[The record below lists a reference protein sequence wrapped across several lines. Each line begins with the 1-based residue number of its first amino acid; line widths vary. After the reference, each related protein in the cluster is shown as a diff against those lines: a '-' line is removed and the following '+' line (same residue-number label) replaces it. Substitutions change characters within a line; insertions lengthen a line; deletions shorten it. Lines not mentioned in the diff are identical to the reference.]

1 MNNTTGQGRYGNSR
15 YWCFFDDKVLSK
27 QIGIWTRIADKET
40 LMAIAED
47 KYQAK
52 FIIDALLAYKSPEG
66 VFGKKELAFL
76 DFVKGFCP
84 EPYATIAANTIL
96 WNDVPAYNKL
106 RDEFPVIYS

>member
-1 MNNTTGQGRYGNSR
+1 MSNSTNEVLYGNAR
-15 YWCFFDDKVLSK
+15 YWCFFDEKVLSK
-27 QIGIWTRIADKET
+27 KVGIWTRIDDKET
-40 LMAIAED
+40 LMAVAED

-52 FIIDALLAYKSPEG
+52 FIIDALLAYPSLEN

-96 WNDVPAYNKL
+96 WNDVAAYKKL